1 MAKINYNR
9 YHTVFDSQI
18 QGIPCTIAV
27 TSYYPGSPARRDG
40 MLAGPEEP
48 PDVDFEV
55 FDRKGY
61 TANWLYNKMT
71 FEDADKIKDEALE
84 AIRGY

>member
-1 MAKINYNR
+1 MVKLNPRHQYA
-9 YHTVFDSQI
+9 VFDTSI

-27 TSYYPGSPARRDG
+27 TSYCAGSPARRDG
-40 MLAGPEEP
+40 MLAGPEE
-48 PDVDFEV
+48 DAEIEFEV
-55 FDRKGY
+55 YDRKGY

-84 AIRGY
+84 VIRGY